1 MGNTLNIG
9 LGLKS
14 GGVSSGGA
22 GLFAV
27 SGTEA
32 SLNQN
37 RWLVPRRYKSGDYL
51 SGASEDFSTSEL
63 ATIDFD
69 TNIRLEQFVAD
80 GTIQPVRYEI
90 MIATQ
95 QTETELDAKLQFGLF
110 RANPANGDA
119 TLTYLFSEI
128 GSLFPNTTTN
138 TIQKLS
144 GTISETLI
152 AGTICSFGFY
162 NPSGTPATQDIDNLK
177 YWITVYFN

>member
-1 MGNTLNIG
+1 
-9 LGLKS
+9 
-14 GGVSSGGA
+14 
-22 GLFAV
+22 
-27 SGTEA
+27 
-32 SLNQN
+32 
-37 RWLVPRRYKSGDYL
+37 
-51 SGASEDFSTSEL
+51 
-63 ATIDFD
+63 
-69 TNIRLEQFVAD
+69 
-80 GTIQPVRYEI
+80 